1 MRFALHTPDVDS
13 VLDGLSAAGAHL
25 ADVLPAVLVLGQADD
40 QRGAVVRPG
49 CPNLHLENRVAH
61 NKGKTM

>member
-1 MRFALHTPDVDS
+1 MSVKLLTPDVNS

-40 QRGAVVRPG
+40 QRRAVVG
-49 CPNLHLENRVAH
+49 TGGANLNL
-61 NKGKTM
+61 